1 MVTYEEMKI
10 VMEIAEKER
19 KQASYSVTP
28 EEMQRFK
35 VNNKLPSLI
44 STKKMKN
51 DEKHGVSLTAGYG
64 LIEELCLINESTF
77 KKTIKGTIR
86 ATRTFLYK
94 FTIGLQMSIDEA
106 NELFNLCGGPLRE
119 TDPADYICVNY
130 LKTKDDIHKFCEQY
144 KEYIGKNLTR

>member
-44 STKKMKN
+44 STKK
-51 DEKHGVSLTAGYG
+51 TR
-64 LIEELCLINESTF
+64 CFINSRVW
-77 KKTIKGTIR
+77 INR
-86 ATRTFLYK
+86 RTLPYQRINF
-94 FTIGLQMSIDEA
+94 
-106 NELFNLCGGPLRE
+106 
-119 TDPADYICVNY
+119 
-130 LKTKDDIHKFCEQY
+130 
-144 KEYIGKNLTR
+144 